1 MVLLRLGQHLS
12 TQGHESIVV
21 SNGGKLVEQLLS
33 EGSNHVQI
41 PVHKKNPTSLLQVL
55 ELRKLF
61 LHEKPDIVHARS
73 RVPAWLAFIALKLI
87 IKSQRPKFITT
98 VHGFYSVNAYSTIMT
113 RGACNLRFK

>member
-1 MVLLRLGQHLS
+1 MNQLS
-12 TQGHESIVV
+12 FQTEVNWW
-21 SNGGKLVEQLLS
+21 SNFCLKEVIMFKFLFTR
-33 EGSNHVQI
+33 
-41 PVHKKNPTSLLQVL
+41 KNPTSLLQVL

-98 VHGFYSVNAYSTIMT
+98 VHGFIQLTHIQQ
-113 RGACNLRFK
+113 L